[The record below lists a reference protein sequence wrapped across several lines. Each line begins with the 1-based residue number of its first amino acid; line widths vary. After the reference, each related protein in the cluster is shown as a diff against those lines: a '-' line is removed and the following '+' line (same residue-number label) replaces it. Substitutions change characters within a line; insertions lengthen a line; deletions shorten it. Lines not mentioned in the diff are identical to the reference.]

1 MEDHGEGLFQG
12 VSTVV
17 EVHVAV
23 KTALKVGD
31 FAAEY
36 THFIP
41 QISDFVS
48 ILEQE
53 SIWIDGRQNGV

>member
-1 MEDHGEGLFQG
+1 MEDHGECLFQG
-12 VSTVV
+12 VTTVV
-17 EVHVAV
+17 EIHVAV

-31 FAAEY
+31 FAAED
-36 THFIP
+36 THLIP
-41 QISDFVS
+41 QIPNFVP